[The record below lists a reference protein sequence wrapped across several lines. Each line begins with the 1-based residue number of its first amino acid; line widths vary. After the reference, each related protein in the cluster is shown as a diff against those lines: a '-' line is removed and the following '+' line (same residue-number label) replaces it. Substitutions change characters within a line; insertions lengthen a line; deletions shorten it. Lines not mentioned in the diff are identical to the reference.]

1 MITKKMFED
10 EIISGMQGELR
21 KQASNDAT
29 PNLVKAADCLHAA
42 LEIFEEVGLASRA
55 DDVLKL
61 LQKIAQHHTTKSK
74 PAVQMP
80 SINKLMELGMTQ
92 RDLME
97 FSKGNPIAKAKF
109 NLILRGMGYSEH
121 QIGKLLGPANVMSE
135 QDARLISD
143 PNRSISKMWEWMKD
157 PEMPIDPNKV
167 KPGESIKFKS
177 IADDRHT
184 RGLTSEKQVQNLKNH
199 GTQFNLADIN
209 QSNKLNKS
217 EVDPELADLLDA
229 DSFDINASDDEL
241 FGMDIKDDSLEV
253 FDQEETLSDFEDER
267 S

>member
-1 MITKKMFED
+1 
-10 EIISGMQGELR
+10 
-21 KQASNDAT
+21 
-29 PNLVKAADCLHAA
+29 
-42 LEIFEEVGLASRA
+42 
-55 DDVLKL
+55 
-61 LQKIAQHHTTKSK
+61 
-74 PAVQMP
+74 
-80 SINKLMELGMTQ
+80 
-92 RDLME
+92 
-97 FSKGNPIAKAKF
+97 
-109 NLILRGMGYSEH
+109 
-121 QIGKLLGPANVMSE
+121 MSE

-209 QSNKLNKS
+209 QSNKLSKS
-217 EVDPELADLLDA
+217 DVDPELADLLDA